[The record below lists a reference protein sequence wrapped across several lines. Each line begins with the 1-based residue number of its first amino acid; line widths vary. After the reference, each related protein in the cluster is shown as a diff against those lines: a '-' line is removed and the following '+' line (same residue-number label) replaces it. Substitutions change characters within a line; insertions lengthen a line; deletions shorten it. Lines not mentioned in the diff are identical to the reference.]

1 MFRLTDIIPR
11 YLLGKHQ
18 LTASVV
24 FAALFSLIFILVSI
38 PFTQNA
44 WFQLAGN
51 EAFGYTVAF
60 FVLAVLV
67 VVVSKRY
74 LYYRSGSDMTYLEY
88 MLWCFGEVCVIA
100 LLYTAF
106 TIEGESF
113 GIIETDNIRFVPLL
127 AQSIIIALVCL
138 GIPYVISGLYFAL
151 EDKNNTI
158 RLMNYSSVV
167 SDEQVPPHKEKRINL
182 SDNNGAIKFSINSDN
197 LYFLESDDNYIQVW
211 YINTDGEM
219 KQYMLRCKLKTIE
232 ESFTDSD
239 LVRCHRKFVVNMDK
253 VATLRFEGGGYFIDL
268 DRKGLDP
275 IPVSKS
281 YEETVLSRFNSR

>member
-24 FAALFSLIFILVSI
+24 FAVLFSLIFILVSI

-60 FVLAVLV
+60 FVVAVIV
-67 VVVSKRY
+67 VVISKRA
-74 LYYRSGSDMTYLEY
+74 LYFRSANDMTYLEY

-113 GIIETDNIRFVPLL
+113 GIIETDNIKFVPLL
-127 AQSIIIALVCL
+127 AQSIIITLVCL
-138 GIPYVISGLYFAL
+138 GIPYIISGLYFAL

-158 RLMNYSSVV
+158 RLMNYSNVV
-167 SDEQVPPHKEKRINL
+167 SDEQVPLHKEKRINL
-182 SDNNGAIKFSINSDN
+182 TDNNGAIKFSISSDN

-239 LVRCHRKFVVNMDK
+239 LVRCHRKYVVNIDK

>member
-60 FVLAVLV
+60 FVIAVIV
-67 VVVSKRY
+67 VVISKRA
-74 LYYRSGSDMTYLEY
+74 LYFRSANDMTYLEY

-113 GIIETDNIRFVPLL
+113 GIIETDNIKFVPLL
-127 AQSIIIALVCL
+127 AQSIIITLVCL
-138 GIPYVISGLYFAL
+138 GIPYIISGLYFAL

-158 RLMNYSSVV
+158 RLMNYSNVV
-167 SDEQVPPHKEKRINL
+167 SDEQVPLHKEKRINL
-182 SDNNGAIKFSINSDN
+182 TDNNGAIKFSINSDN

-232 ESFTDSD
+232 ESFTDSG
-239 LVRCHRKFVVNMDK
+239 LVRCHRKYVVNIDK

>member
-1 MFRLTDIIPR
+1 MFHLSDIIPR

-24 FAALFSLIFILVSI
+24 FTALFSLVFILVSI
-38 PFTQNA
+38 PYVHNA
-44 WFQLAGN
+44 WFQLGGN
-51 EAFGYTVAF
+51 EAFGYTVVF
-60 FVLAVLV
+60 FVIALLV
-67 VVVSKRY
+67 VVASKRAM
-74 LYYRSGSDMTYLEY
+74 YYRSAREMTYLQY
-88 MLWCFGEVCVIA
+88 ILWNFGEMCIIA
-100 LLYTAF
+100 LLYTFF
-106 TIEGESF
+106 TIEGDEF
-113 GIIETDNIRFVPLL
+113 GIISTDNVKFIPLF
-127 AQSIIIALVCL
+127 AQSLMIAIVAL
-138 GIPYVISGLYFAL
+138 GIPCVISGLYFAL

-158 RLMNYSSVV
+158 RLMNYSNVV
-167 SDEQVPPHKEKRINL
+167 SDEQIPIHKEKRINL

-211 YINTDGEM
+211 YMNTDGEL

-239 LVRCHRKFVVNMDK
+239 LVRCHRKYVVNMDK
-253 VATLRFEGGGYFIDL
+253 IATLRFEGGSYFIDL
-268 DRKGLDP
+268 DRKGIEP

>member
-60 FVLAVLV
+60 FVIAVIV
-67 VVVSKRY
+67 VVISKRA
-74 LYYRSGSDMTYLEY
+74 LYFRSANDMTYLEY

-113 GIIETDNIRFVPLL
+113 GIIETDNIKFVPLL
-127 AQSIIIALVCL
+127 AQSIIITLVCL
-138 GIPYVISGLYFAL
+138 GIPYIISGLYFAL

-158 RLMNYSSVV
+158 RLMNYSNVV
-167 SDEQVPPHKEKRINL
+167 SDEQVPLHKEKRINL
-182 SDNNGAIKFSINSDN
+182 TDNNGAIKFSINSDN

-239 LVRCHRKFVVNMDK
+239 LVRCHRKYVVNIDK

>member
-1 MFRLTDIIPR
+1 MFRLSDIIPR

-24 FAALFSLIFILVSI
+24 FTALFSLVFILVSM
-38 PFTQNA
+38 PYTHNA

-51 EAFGYTVAF
+51 EAFGYTVVF
-60 FVLAVLV
+60 FVIALLV
-67 VVVSKRY
+67 VIASKRA
-74 LYYRSGSDMTYLEY
+74 LYYRSVRDMSYLQY
-88 MLWCFGEVCVIA
+88 ILWHLGEMCIIA
-100 LLYTAF
+100 LLYTVF
-106 TIEGESF
+106 TIEGEDF
-113 GIIETDNIRFVPLL
+113 GIIETDNVRFIPLF
-127 AQSIIIALVCL
+127 AQSVLITIVAL
-138 GIPYVISGLYFAL
+138 GIPCVIAGLYFAL

-158 RLMNYSSVV
+158 RQMNYSNVV
-167 SDEQVPPHKEKRINL
+167 SDEQVPIHKEKRINL

-211 YINTDGEM
+211 YMNTAGEM

-232 ESFTDSD
+232 ESFTDST
-239 LVRCHRKFVVNMDK
+239 LVRCHRKYVVNMDK
-253 VATLRFEGGGYFIDL
+253 IATLRFEGGSYFIDL
-268 DRKGLDP
+268 DMESIDP

>member
-60 FVLAVLV
+60 FVIAVIV
-67 VVVSKRY
+67 VVISKRA
-74 LYYRSGSDMTYLEY
+74 LYFRSANDMTYLEY

-113 GIIETDNIRFVPLL
+113 GIIETDNIKFVPLL
-127 AQSIIIALVCL
+127 AQSIIITLVCL
-138 GIPYVISGLYFAL
+138 GIPYIISGLYFAL

-158 RLMNYSSVV
+158 RLMNYSNVV
-167 SDEQVPPHKEKRINL
+167 SDEQVPLHKEKRINL
-182 SDNNGAIKFSINSDN
+182 TDNNGAIKFSINSGN

-239 LVRCHRKFVVNMDK
+239 LVRCHRKYVVNIDK

>member
-60 FVLAVLV
+60 FVIAVIV
-67 VVVSKRY
+67 VVISKRA
-74 LYYRSGSDMTYLEY
+74 LFFRSANDMTYLEY

-113 GIIETDNIRFVPLL
+113 GIIETDNIKFVPLL
-127 AQSIIIALVCL
+127 AQSIIITLVCL
-138 GIPYVISGLYFAL
+138 GIPELKRQFA
-151 EDKNNTI
+151 ED
-158 RLMNYSSVV
+158 L
-167 SDEQVPPHKEKRINL
+167 
-182 SDNNGAIKFSINSDN
+182 
-197 LYFLESDDNYIQVW
+197 
-211 YINTDGEM
+211 
-219 KQYMLRCKLKTIE
+219 
-232 ESFTDSD
+232 D
-239 LVRCHRKFVVNMDK
+239 LVLGAVGIGELGQLLLGGVNGR
-253 VATLRFEGGGYFIDL
+253 ASG
-268 DRKGLDP
+268 
-275 IPVSKS
+275 
-281 YEETVLSRFNSR
+281 

>member
-11 YLLGKHQ
+11 FLLGKHQ

-24 FAALFSLIFILVSI
+24 FAALFSLIFILVSV
-38 PFTQNA
+38 PFTHNA
-44 WFQLAGN
+44 WFQLGGN

-67 VVVSKRY
+67 VVISKRA
-74 LYYRSGSDMTYLEY
+74 LYYRSGADMTYLEY

-113 GIIETDNIRFVPLL
+113 GLIETDNVKFIPLL
-127 AQSIIIALVCL
+127 AQSIIITLVCL

-158 RLMNYSSVV
+158 RLMNYSNVV
-167 SDEQVPPHKEKRINL
+167 SDEQLPPHKEKRINL

-211 YINTDGEM
+211 YISTDGEM

-239 LVRCHRKFVVNMDK
+239 LVRCHRKYVVNIDK

-268 DRKGLDP
+268 DRKGLEP

>member
-1 MFRLTDIIPR
+1 MFKLTDIIPR

-24 FAALFSLIFILVSI
+24 FAALFSLIFILVSV

-44 WFQLAGN
+44 WFQLGGN

-60 FVLAVLV
+60 FVMAVMVIVL
-67 VVVSKRY
+67 SKRT

-88 MLWCFGEVCVIA
+88 MLWCFAEVCVIA
-100 LLYTAF
+100 LLYTVF

-113 GIIETDNIRFVPLL
+113 GLIETDNVEFISLL
-127 AQSIIIALVCL
+127 AQSIIITLVCL

-158 RLMNYSSVV
+158 RLMNYSNVV
-167 SDEQVPPHKEKRINL
+167 SDEQVPLHKEKRINL
-182 SDNNGAIKFSINSDN
+182 TDNNGAIKFSINSDN

-211 YINTDGEM
+211 YTDTEGEM

-232 ESFTDSD
+232 ESFVESE

-253 VATLRFEGGGYFIDL
+253 VATLRFESGGYFIDL
-268 DRKGLDP
+268 DRKGLEP

-281 YEETVLSRFNSR
+281 YEETILSRFNSR

>member
-60 FVLAVLV
+60 FVIAVIV
-67 VVVSKRY
+67 VVISKRA
-74 LYYRSGSDMTYLEY
+74 LYFRSANDMTYLEY
-88 MLWCFGEVCVIA
+88 MLWCFGEACVIA

-113 GIIETDNIRFVPLL
+113 GIIETDNIKFVPLL
-127 AQSIIIALVCL
+127 AQSIIITLVCL
-138 GIPYVISGLYFAL
+138 GIPYIISGLYFAL

-158 RLMNYSSVV
+158 RLMNYSNVV
-167 SDEQVPPHKEKRINL
+167 SDEQVPLHKEKRINL
-182 SDNNGAIKFSINSDN
+182 TDNNGAIKFSINSDN

-219 KQYMLRCKLKTIE
+219 KQYMLRCRLKTVE
-232 ESFTDSD
+232 DSFSDSS
-239 LVRCHRKFVVNMDK
+239 LVRCHRKYIVNMDHVRVLSRVK
-253 VATLRFEGGGYFIDL
+253 EGYLLEL
-268 DRKGLDP
+268 DDEGIEP
-275 IPVSKS
+275 VPVSRT
-281 YEETVLSRFNSR
+281 YEKNVLGRFNSR

>member
-60 FVLAVLV
+60 FVIAVIV
-67 VVVSKRY
+67 VVISKRA
-74 LYYRSGSDMTYLEY
+74 LYFRSANDMTYLEY

-113 GIIETDNIRFVPLL
+113 GIIETDNIKFVPLL
-127 AQSIIIALVCL
+127 AQSIIITLVCL
-138 GIPYVISGLYFAL
+138 GIPYIISGLYFAL

-158 RLMNYSSVV
+158 RLMNYSNVV
-167 SDEQVPPHKEKRINL
+167 SDEQLPPHKEKRINL

-239 LVRCHRKFVVNMDK
+239 LVRCHRKYVVNIDK